1 MSKEMRKYIDT
12 FKDRLLKENVSDAKF
27 EEAFNRVK
35 SYIDYG
41 QWRIIKH
48 KPTKQHKNKQ
58 IKRMLNHAQHR
69 H

>member
-41 QWRIIKH
+41 
-48 KPTKQHKNKQ
+48 
-58 IKRMLNHAQHR
+58 
-69 H
+69 